1 MKEKI
6 EELEKKLYCEEI
18 SLQEFNF
25 QVTQIQETRAL
36 NILNFLFT

>member
-6 EELEKKLYCEEI
+6 EELEKKLYYGEI
-18 SLQEFNF
+18 NLQEFNF
-25 QVTQIQETRAL
+25 QVTQIQEVRAL